1 MPVKGKLVAVG
12 VKYART
18 ECRVLDSFNYR
29 MPKSEFT
36 SQRTIEEL
44 SRLAAR
50 DKGTMGVESK
60 YIPEQ
65 FDEARNLCEE
75 PPNRDLREISG
86 VRIARILKLRIW
98 R

>member
-18 ECRVLDSFNYR
+18 EYRLLDSFNYR

-60 YIPEQ
+60 CIP
-65 FDEARNLCEE
+65 DNSMK
-75 PPNRDLREISG
+75 PEIS
-86 VRIARILKLRIW
+86 VKSPRIETFERLAAFESHGS
-98 R
+98 

>member
-1 MPVKGKLVAVG
+1 MRVRSAAFSTASITG
-12 VKYART
+12 
-18 ECRVLDSFNYR
+18 CR
-29 MPKSEFT
+29 
-36 SQRTIEEL
+36 SQSSLANALIEEL